1 MMSAL
6 TLTQQ
11 YLIGAV
17 NDKGKISTFEQNK
30 MIGLILA
37 AVLELEQIGAIAIEE
52 KKATALTAPG
62 PERAYLM
69 PVYDYIREE
78 APVKIDKVVDAFYM
92 SFTGKRFTALF
103 DAVMDTLRQAKLTE
117 EVRGGLFGNKESLA
131 PKDKVV
137 AGVIGHIRAEL
148 LDDDPVDEE
157 TAVVAML
164 LDKSDALKAHFDR
177 DERKAMKARLQELA
191 ASPEG
196 KLVAAAIQRIEGYE
210 MLFMV
215 TTVVN

>member
-1 MMSAL
+1 MY

-52 KKATALTAPG
+52 KKATALAAPA

-78 APVKIDKVVDAFYM
+78 APVKLM
-92 SFTGKRFTALF
+92 
-103 DAVMDTLRQAKLTE
+103 
-117 EVRGGLFGNKESLA
+117 
-131 PKDKVV
+131 
-137 AGVIGHIRAEL
+137 
-148 LDDDPVDEE
+148 
-157 TAVVAML
+157 
-164 LDKSDALKAHFDR
+164 
-177 DERKAMKARLQELA
+177 
-191 ASPEG
+191 
-196 KLVAAAIQRIEGYE
+196 
-210 MLFMV
+210 
-215 TTVVN
+215 